1 MSQITYDDS
10 GNPSQDEETP
20 LLSSEPVAKD
30 PVTPVPWAQ
39 LWVLLVLQLAEPL
52 TSQVIYPFAPEVRL
66 FLSIHLLFF
75 SWYSLSAM
83 WGSRMGMSPA

>member
-20 LLSSEPVAKD
+20 LLSAEPVTKD
-30 PVTPVPWAQ
+30 VVTPVPWAQ

-66 FLSIHLLFF
+66 LLSIHHHF
-75 SWYSLSAM
+75 SHGTVCPQCGDHAW
-83 WGSRMGMSPA
+83 R

>member
-83 WGSRMGMSPA
+83 WGSRMGMNPA